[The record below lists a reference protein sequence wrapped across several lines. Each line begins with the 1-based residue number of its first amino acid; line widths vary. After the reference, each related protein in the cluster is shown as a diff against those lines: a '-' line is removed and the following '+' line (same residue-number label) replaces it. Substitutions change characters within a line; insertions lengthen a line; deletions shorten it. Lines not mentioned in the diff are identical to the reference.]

1 MFSVIKCPYTRYTSM
16 SFLASHFLWSNFG
29 YYPIWVLSQV
39 VLIVFVFMCMFRTLS
54 SSPVER
60 RRKRTSCY
68 VDLSPGAVACRLQ
81 YYKSLCSVCSYFQHT
96 IPSMS
101 IRVHVWAKNYIY
113 NIRANLTKNSTS
125 DCCIYGAFLC
135 KVHGINTIVQSLI
148 KYGPK

>member
-1 MFSVIKCPYTRYTSM
+1 M

-29 YYPIWVLSQV
+29 YYPIRVFSQV

-81 YYKSLCSVCSYFQHT
+81 YYKSLCSVCSYFRLPTHH
-96 IPSMS
+96 SL
-101 IRVHVWAKNYIY
+101 HVYSSTRLGKKLYTYIY

-135 KVHGINTIVQSLI
+135 KVHGINTQSLI